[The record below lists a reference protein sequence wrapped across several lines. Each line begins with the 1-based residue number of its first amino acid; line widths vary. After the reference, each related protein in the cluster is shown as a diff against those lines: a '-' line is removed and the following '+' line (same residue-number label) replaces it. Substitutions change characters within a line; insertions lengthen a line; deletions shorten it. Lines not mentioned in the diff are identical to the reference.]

1 MWVRVPPERP
11 VSWYN
16 KTMWSYAQFVAELKS
31 LGFTIP
37 DVPEKPTGRQ
47 KDKVRQRYYDSQS
60 EYSYGGICLY
70 SGSYCAE
77 PWDKEPALILSWHT
91 GGIGGGSCWG
101 GENHAYSTGDP
112 EPEWEDL
119 NRILEHFC
127 PNITFIRYKG
137 IMRKSTTDDWSRNE
151 YYGNS
156 TNYAMR
162 ILKLK
167 DLWQHMVDNK
177 LFEIE
182 PEGDSE

>member
-1 MWVRVPPERP
+1 MWTYE
-11 VSWYN
+11 
-16 KTMWSYAQFVAELKS
+16 QFVEELKTA
-31 LGFTIP
+31 LDIRVP
-37 DVPEKPTGRQ
+37 DVPSEPKVKPKKSYFGRNAFE
-47 KDKVRQRYYDSQS
+47 
-60 EYSYGGICLY
+60 EYADVQLY
-70 SGSYCAE
+70 SDKSYAE
-77 PWDKEPALILSWHT
+77 EWEKEPALTLCWHT

-119 NRILEHFC
+119 DRILEHFC